1 MLFCFRKSEPLY
13 FKRELFRPDVN
24 LLKEGGRIGFPVLAT
39 GVTSCLGYVVFA
51 AMITG
56 LGKVVFAA
64 HSIAVTAEE
73 IFYIPGYGLRSATQ
87 TLIGNS
93 VGEQNHAKF
102 RSVSRV
108 SILLTLLMMCLNG
121 PLLYLSAYP
130 LMKLFTNADEVA
142 RIGASVLRL
151 VAFSEPFF
159 GLLIVIEGIFLR
171 GRQNETAVLYRN
183 DLHVDGADL
192 NDLSVRECVPPGTD
206 GGLVLYD
213 CGQCDQGAGLF
224 AQYAGDFPKTEM
236 GLKFFEFD
244 PIYGIGCKECR
255 DAAWFPAFFY
265 KPFINP
271 LKWRGLWDIIYFV

>member
-1 MLFCFRKSEPLY
+1 MNPKIRNKERQGILKTLILQPLASRYFFLISLPLLFRSLSIVLGSCLRGTHDTRTPMRINLAANALNVILNYLLIYVLALGVTGAAIATALSTVVSGVWMLFCFRKSEPLY

-121 PLLYLSAYP
+121 LLLYLSAYP

-159 GLLIVIEGIFLR
+159 GLLIVIEGIF
-171 GRQNETAVLYRN
+171 
-183 DLHVDGADL
+183 
-192 NDLSVRECVPPGTD
+192 
-206 GGLVLYD
+206 
-213 CGQCDQGAGLF
+213 
-224 AQYAGDFPKTEM
+224 
-236 GLKFFEFD
+236 
-244 PIYGIGCKECR
+244 
-255 DAAWFPAFFY
+255 
-265 KPFINP
+265 
-271 LKWRGLWDIIYFV
+271 